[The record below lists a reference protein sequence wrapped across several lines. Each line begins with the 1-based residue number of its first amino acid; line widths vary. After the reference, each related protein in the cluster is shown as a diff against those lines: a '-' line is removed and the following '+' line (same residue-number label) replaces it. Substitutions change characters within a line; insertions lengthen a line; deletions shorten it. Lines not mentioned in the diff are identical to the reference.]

1 MLLKIFCGVIPM
13 DWYLVA
19 DVSNDLDDENI
30 TIIFNAGN
38 YLPFDTT
45 RYRRSLDFSSR
56 MVHIRTVQT
65 DTNYDLS

>member
-19 DVSNDLDDENI
+19 DVSNDPDEEGI

-38 YLPFDTT
+38 YCQSP
-45 RYRRSLDFSSR
+45 RRDIAEVL
-56 MVHIRTVQT
+56 
-65 DTNYDLS
+65 NLKLSDGAYLNL